1 MCAAGAAR
9 AARTHLQDRFLDA
22 VAPIY
27 PDLFDGP
34 DGELK
39 VHDGSLRVKLRLE
52 RRERYPGAL
61 AENIGLD

>member
-52 RRERYPGAL
+52 RRER
-61 AENIGLD
+61 